1 MLGVFPKMQGHHDV
15 ETKSFA
21 VGFDGQNTKIGD
33 LNFLVTKATIV
44 AVGMLTIVWKHW
56 FKQQNLSIS
65 SCNQS

>member
-1 MLGVFPKMQGHHDV
+1 MLGVFPKMRGHHYV

-21 VGFDGQNTKIGD
+21 VGFYGQIDKIGD

-44 AVGMLTIVWKHW
+44 AIGRLPIVWKHW

-65 SCNQS
+65 SCNPF